1 MNNKSMALQ
10 TLKAEIKVPILLN
23 IPKFLLK
30 GVFNKPQRPNNET
43 GLFRYVEL
51 FIRSNLSS
59 ANKSPLMQFNAAKFT
74 LRMFVK

>member
-1 MNNKSMALQ
+1 MALQ
-10 TLKAEIKVPILLN
+10 TLNAEIKVPILLN

-43 GLFRYVEL
+43 ELFRYVEL

-59 ANKSPLMQFNAAKFT
+59 VNKSTSMQFNTVKFT